1 MTGIRPILAAALLVM
16 VAGTVAVRGADDPP
30 ADLRGVWSG
39 EGPTR
44 LTVTEQLGTAL
55 DGLLL
60 ADGHE
65 RPIYGV
71 IQRDRKEIMFI
82 NPEGDR
88 RGELRAPDEMS
99 FCLEARDDFV
109 FDGPCVLLR
118 REPPPASSTGGA

>member
-1 MTGIRPILAAALLVM
+1 LNGLRNILFAAVLTTLAGTAPGLAA
-16 VAGTVAVRGADDPP
+16 GPP
-30 ADLRGVWSG
+30 PPDLMGIWSG
-39 EGPTR
+39 DGPTR
-44 LTVTEQLGTAL
+44 LTITKQLGTAL
-55 DGLLL
+55 DGLLF

-88 RGELRAPDEMS
+88 RAELLEPDAME
-99 FCLEARDDFV
+99 FCLAARDDFV

-118 REPPPASSTGGA
+118 RTIAQAKPPGGG

>member
-1 MTGIRPILAAALLVM
+1 LTRLRHILIAAVLATVSGIAPALAAERPPPDLTGI
-16 VAGTVAVRGADDPP
+16 
-30 ADLRGVWSG
+30 WSG

-44 LTVTEQLGTAL
+44 LTITEQLGTAL

-60 ADGHE
+60 ADGRE

-88 RGELRAPDEMS
+88 RAELLAPNVMD

-109 FDGPCVLLR
+109 FDGPCVVLR
-118 REPPPASSTGGA
+118 RPIAQTKPLGGG